1 MTQKDKKKTGIAL
14 GGGAVL
20 GGAHIGVIRALEE
33 KELRPDCIAGTS
45 IGALIACL
53 YAFGIGWEK
62 MKQIALDLNWLDVSG
77 FTLSKYGLLSNDR
90 IGDVISDVIGD
101 VSFGD
106 AKIPLAVVSTDI
118 SSGERVVLKEGSVIE
133 AVKASTCIPGVFI
146 PIEKDNRMLIDGGL
160 MENVPV
166 LALEELGAEYIIG
179 VDLNANYLFSK
190 PGNLVELLINTV
202 HLGLH
207 HITEMQIEKA
217 DLMIQP
223 DLSEFNYVQMDQLPE
238 LIERGYEAAMSGL

>member
-1 MTQKDKKKTGIAL
+1 MTKKNKKQTGVAL

-33 KELRPDCIAGTS
+33 SEIKPDCIAGTS

-53 YAFGIGWEK
+53 YAFGIRWEK
-62 MKQIALDLNWLDVSG
+62 MKEIALDLNWLDISG
-77 FTLSKYGLLSNDR
+77 FSLSQYGLLSNDR
-90 IGDVISDVIGD
+90 IGDVIKEVIGD
-101 VSFGD
+101 VSFED
-106 AKIPLAVVSTDI
+106 ADIPLAVVATDI
-118 SSGERVVLKEGSVIE
+118 SNGERVVLKEGKVLD

-146 PIEKDNRMLIDGGL
+146 PIEKGDRMLIDGGL

-166 LALEELGAEYIIG
+166 LALEELGAEYVIG

-190 PGNLVELLINTV
+190 PDNIMELLINTV

-207 HITEMQIEKA
+207 HITKMQTEKA

-223 DLSEFNYVQMDQLPE
+223 DLSEFNYVQMEQIPD
-238 LIERGYEAAMSGL
+238 LIEKGYEAAKSEL

>member
-1 MTQKDKKKTGIAL
+1 MKKKDKKTGIAL

-33 KELRPDCIAGTS
+33 KGIQPDCIAGTS
-45 IGALIACL
+45 IGSLVACL
-53 YAFGIGWEK
+53 YAFGIRWKK
-62 MKQIALDLNWLDVSG
+62 MKEIALDLNWLDISG

-90 IGDVISDVIGD
+90 IGVVISDVIGD
-101 VSFGD
+101 VSFQD
-106 AKIPLAVVSTDI
+106 AEIPLAVVATDI
-118 SSGERVVLKEGSVIE
+118 SSGEKVTLKEGSIID
-133 AVKASTCIPGVFI
+133 AVKASTCIPGVFT
-146 PIEKDNRMLIDGGL
+146 PIEKENRMLIDGGL
-160 MENVPV
+160 LENVPV

-190 PGNLVELLINTV
+190 PGNIVELLINTI

-223 DLSEFNYVQMDQLPE
+223 DLSEFNYVQLDQMPE
-238 LIERGYEAAMSGL
+238 LIERGYQAAIKTF